1 MSAFGSDGIG
11 FDLPFRSRPF
21 AAGEL
26 ERIRAGLAA
35 GRLRRYG
42 AALHHREAGILA
54 NAMAVWRVPAASE
67 EEFVVAVKVRE
78 EITHAYRRVTYPDWP
93 YNYYT
98 MIHGRDREACAA
110 VAAELA
116 ARCRVA
122 DYKLLFSTEELKKIS
137 LDVSQL

>member
-1 MSAFGSDGIG
+1 MSASNSDGIG
-11 FDLPFRSRPF
+11 FDLRLISRPF

-26 ERIRAGLAA
+26 EAIRAGLAA
-35 GRLRRYG
+35 GRIRRYG

-67 EEFVVAVKVRE
+67 EAFVAAVTARE

-98 MIHGRDREACAA
+98 MIHGRDRDACAA
-110 VAAELA
+110 VAAALA
-116 ARCRVA
+116 EQSRVA